1 MSTLTPKNV
10 APSDLLLDPNNLR
23 FQDSSGFL
31 LAAENR
37 FHESGVQDQ
46 AYKRLRNRE
55 NLVDLKRSIMRN
67 GYIPVEQIVARPYLY
82 LDGKYIVIE
91 GNRRTAAVRWILED
105 HATGVEIAPEVL
117 ANLETLPT
125 VIAEEAGTDEAFR
138 ASLMGIRHV
147 SGIKQWGGY
156 QRASLIVMM
165 RDKLGLEPPNVADR
179 LGLSTHEVNRRYRA
193 FRALTQL
200 KDNEEFGEHAKAGMY
215 PLFHEAVSLPVV
227 RNWLKWNEE
236 DGVFEGA
243 DIEIFYDLITPS
255 IGDGGNRIEPKLLGY
270 AHVRELRKI
279 LVKPEAKAIL
289 LDPHRSL
296 QDAINVAHQDDLA
309 KSWMSAVSTAVSALE
324 RMGIRDVKKLTCD
337 DAAVLEKLRDL
348 AMERLDDRAALVD
361 RSTDR

>member
-1 MSTLTPKNV
+1 MSTLTTKSV
-10 APSDLLLDPNNLR
+10 AHNDLLLDPNNLR

-37 FHESGVQDQ
+37 FHETGVQDQ
-46 AYKRLRNRE
+46 AYKRLRNKE
-55 NLVDLKRSIMRN
+55 NLVDLKRSIIWN
-67 GYIPVEQIVARPYLY
+67 GYIPVEPIVARPYPH
-82 LDGKYIVIE
+82 LDHKYVVIE
-91 GNRRTAAVRWILED
+91 GNRRIAAVRWILED
-105 HATGVEIAPEVL
+105 HAAGVEIAPEVL
-117 ANLETLPT
+117 ATLKTLPT
-125 VIAEEAGTDEAFR
+125 VVAEEAGTDEVFR

-147 SGIKQWGGY
+147 SGINEWGGY

-165 RDKLGLEPPNVADR
+165 RVKLELEPSNVADR

-193 FRALTQL
+193 FRALSQL

-236 DGVFEGA
+236 DGVFEGD
-243 DIEIFYDLITPS
+243 DIEDFYDLITPS
-255 IGDGGNRIEPKLLGY
+255 IDDGGNRVEPKLLGY
-270 AHVRELRKI
+270 SHVRELRKI

-289 LDPHRSL
+289 LDPHKSL

-309 KSWMSAVSTAVSALE
+309 RSWMSAVSAAVSALE
-324 RMGIRDVKKLTCD
+324 RMGIRDVKTLTSD

-361 RSTDR
+361 RNIDR